1 MTDRAKPDIWSS
13 EKPTRRDMLRRAW
26 SAGIVATAGAGLSEL
41 VGVGSAR
48 AATQPTTQLP
58 ATMILNALPPDAP
71 TALIDAIEA
80 GCCTTYTRDEN
91 HCGSGGCGAGWCCYH
106 VVSTACDINEVIC
119 INVSCA
125 EGNFTTG
132 C

>member
-1 MTDRAKPDIWSS
+1 
-13 EKPTRRDMLRRAW
+13 MLRRAW
-26 SAGIVATAGAGLSEL
+26 SAGIFATAGIGLAEL
-41 VGVGSAR
+41 VGAGGAR
-48 AATQPTTQLP
+48 AATPETNQLP
-58 ATMILNALPPDAP
+58 ATMILNALPTDAP

-91 HCGSGGCGAGWCCYH
+91 HCGLGGCGTGWCCYH